1 MEKRKK
7 RLKIADCLYAD
18 SERNSDQLYLS
29 HFWAPDPF
37 LSLKIGRRKIGVL
50 SDLEYGRAR
59 SESSFTEILS
69 LTAVRRSAS
78 EWLGK
83 KRVCVA
89 DQIAWLAHVYA
100 IDRLRLPGDFPA
112 RLVEDFRLRGLTY
125 EIERGPFFSSRQIKS
140 AAEVEMIREG
150 NRCSAAGHREVRRLL
165 RSSTIKAEKLYY
177 KNRPLTS
184 ERVRQAIEVA
194 CLKAGG
200 ISAMTIVAGG
210 DQACDPHSR
219 GTGPLRANELIVVD
233 IFPRMSAH
241 GYFGDMTR
249 TYLKGRASDA
259 QGRLVETVRSAQKLG
274 FSQIRARIN
283 GRTIHRSITE
293 FFTAEGFK
301 TGTLNGVPQG
311 FVHGTGH
318 SLGLDIHEFPRISTA
333 NHRLRSGHVVT
344 VEPGLYY
351 HGLGGCRIED
361 VVLVT
366 KTGYRMLS
374 EAPYQWQFQ

>member
-1 MEKRKK
+1 MANTKK
-7 RLKIADCLYAD
+7 RIKIADCLYAD
-18 SERNSDQLYLS
+18 SERNSDQLYLTD
-29 HFWAPDPF
+29 FWAPDPF

-50 SDLEYGRAR
+50 SDLEYGRAQ

-69 LTAVRRSAS
+69 LTAVRRSTS

-83 KRVCVA
+83 KRVCLA
-89 DQIAWLAHVYA
+89 DQIAWLVHVYA

-112 RLVEDFRLRGLTY
+112 RLVEDFRQRGLAY
-125 EIERGPFFSSRQIKS
+125 KIERGPFFPSRQIKS
-140 AAEVEMIREG
+140 AAEVEKIREG
-150 NRCSAAGHREVRRLL
+150 NRCSAIGHREARRLL
-165 RSSTIKAEKLYY
+165 ESSAIKGDKMYFE
-177 KNRPLTS
+177 NRPLTS

-210 DQACDPHSR
+210 DQACDPHSP

-259 QGRLVETVRSAQKLG
+259 QRRLVHTVRSAQNLG
-274 FSQIRARIN
+274 LSQIRARIN

-293 FFTAEGFK
+293 FFSAEGFK
-301 TGTLNGVPQG
+301 TGTINGVPQG
-311 FVHGTGH
+311 FMHGTGH
-318 SLGLDIHEFPRISTA
+318 SLGLDIHELPRISTV
-333 NHRLRSGHVVT
+333 NSRLRAGHVVT

-366 KTGYRMLS
+366 KTGHRMLS
-374 EAPYQWQFQ
+374 EAPYEWELP

>member
-1 MEKRKK
+1 MASTKK
-7 RLKIADCLYAD
+7 RFKTADCLYAD

-29 HFWAPDPF
+29 NFWAPDPF
-37 LSLKIGRRKIGVL
+37 LSLKMGRRKIGVL

-59 SESSFTEILS
+59 SESSFTDILS
-69 LTAVRRSAS
+69 LTEVRRSTS

-89 DQIAWLAHVYA
+89 DQIAWLVHVYG

-112 RLVEDFRLRGLTY
+112 RLVEDFRQRGLAY
-125 EIERGPFFSSRQIKS
+125 KIERGPFFPARQIKS
-140 AAEVEMIREG
+140 DAEVEKIREG
-150 NRCSAAGHREVRRLL
+150 NRCSAAGHREAMRLL
-165 RSSTIKAEKLYY
+165 ESSTVKGEKMYFG
-177 KNRPLTS
+177 NRPLTS

-210 DQACDPHSR
+210 DQACDPHCR
-219 GTGPLRANELIVVD
+219 GSGPLRANELIVVD
-233 IFPRMSAH
+233 IFPRMSSH

-259 QGRLVETVRSAQKLG
+259 QRRLVKTVRSAQKLG
-274 FSQIRARIN
+274 LSQIRAGIH
-283 GRTIHRSITE
+283 GKTIHRSITK
-293 FFTAEGFK
+293 FFTAEGFE
-301 TGTLNGVPQG
+301 TATLNGVPQG

-318 SLGLDIHEFPRISTA
+318 SLGLDIHELPRISTV
-333 NHRLRSGHVVT
+333 NSRLRAGHVVT

-366 KTGYRMLS
+366 KNGYQMLS
-374 EAPYQWQFQ
+374 EAPYQWELP

>member
-1 MEKRKK
+1 MANTKK

-18 SERNSDQLYLS
+18 SERNADQLYLS
-29 HFWAPDPF
+29 NFWAPDPF
-37 LSLKIGRRKIGVL
+37 LSLKIGRRKIGVM
-50 SDLEYGRAR
+50 SDLEYGRAQ

-69 LTAVRRSAS
+69 LTAVQRSAS

-83 KRVCVA
+83 KRVEVA

-100 IDRLRLPGDFPA
+100 IDRLRLPGNFPA
-112 RLVEDFRLRGLTY
+112 RLVEDFRQIGLAY
-125 EIERGPFFSSRQIKS
+125 EIERGPFFPSRQIKS
-140 AAEVEMIREG
+140 AAEVEKIREG
-150 NRCSAAGHREVRRLL
+150 NRCAATGHREVRRIL
-165 RSSTIKAEKLYY
+165 RASAIVEGKLYY
-177 KNRPLTS
+177 KDRPLTS
-184 ERVRQAIEVA
+184 ERVRQAIEIA

-219 GTGPLRANELIVVD
+219 GTGPLRANDLIVVD

-249 TYLKGRASDA
+249 TYLKGSASDT
-259 QGRLVETVRSAQKLG
+259 QRRLVETVRSAQKLG
-274 FSQIRARIN
+274 LSQIRALID
-283 GRTIHRSITE
+283 GKTIHRNITR
-293 FFTAEGFK
+293 FFTAQGYE
-301 TGTLNGVPQG
+301 TVTLDGVPQG

-318 SLGLDIHEFPRISTA
+318 SLGLDIHEFPRISTV
-333 NHRLRSGHVVT
+333 NSRLRAGHVVT

-351 HGLGGCRIED
+351 LGLGGCRIED

-366 KTGYRMLS
+366 RKGYEMLS
-374 EAPYQWQFQ
+374 EAPYQWQFR

>member
-1 MEKRKK
+1 MANTKK
-7 RLKIADCLYAD
+7 RFKTADCLYAD

-29 HFWAPDPF
+29 NFWAPDPF
-37 LSLKIGRRKIGVL
+37 LSLKIGPRKIGVL
-50 SDLEYGRAR
+50 SDLEYGRAQ

-69 LTAVRRSAS
+69 LTAVRRSTS

-83 KRVCVA
+83 KQVCVA
-89 DQIAWLAHVYA
+89 DQIAWLVHVYA

-112 RLVEDFRLRGLTY
+112 RLVEDFRQRGLAY
-125 EIERGPFFSSRQIKS
+125 KIERGPFFPARQIKS
-140 AAEVEMIREG
+140 DTEVEQIREG
-150 NRCSAAGHREVRRLL
+150 NRCSAAGHREARRLIE
-165 RSSTIKAEKLYY
+165 SSTIKGEELYFE
-177 KNRPLTS
+177 NRPLTS

-210 DQACDPHSR
+210 DQACDPHCR
-219 GTGPLRANELIVVD
+219 GSGPLRPNELIVVD

-259 QGRLVETVRSAQKLG
+259 QRRLVKTVRSAQKLG
-274 FSQIRARIN
+274 LSQIRARIN
-283 GRTIHRSITE
+283 GRTIHRSITKY
-293 FFTAEGFK
+293 FTAEGYE
-301 TGTLNGVPQG
+301 TRTVNGVPQG
-311 FVHGTGH
+311 FMHGTGH
-318 SLGLDIHEFPRISTA
+318 SLGLDIHELPRISTV
-333 NHRLRSGHVVT
+333 NSRLRAGHVVT

-366 KTGYRMLS
+366 KSGYQMLS
-374 EAPYQWQFQ
+374 EAPYQWEF

>member
-1 MEKRKK
+1 MANTKK
-7 RLKIADCLYAD
+7 RFKTADCLYAD

-29 HFWAPDPF
+29 NFWAPDPF

-59 SESSFTEILS
+59 SESSFTDILS
-69 LTAVRRSAS
+69 LTEVRHSTS

-89 DQIAWLAHVYA
+89 DQIAWLVHVYA

-112 RLVEDFRLRGLTY
+112 RLVEDFRQRGLAY
-125 EIERGPFFSSRQIKS
+125 KVEREPFFPARQIKS
-140 AAEVEMIREG
+140 DAEVEKIREG
-150 NRCSAAGHREVRRLL
+150 NRCSAAGHREARRLIG
-165 RSSTIKAEKLYY
+165 SSTIKVGKLYFG
-177 KNRPLTS
+177 NRPLTS

-210 DQACDPHSR
+210 DQACDPHCR
-219 GTGPLRANELIVVD
+219 GSGPLRANELIVVD
-233 IFPRMSAH
+233 IFPRMSSH

-259 QGRLVETVRSAQKLG
+259 QRQLVKTVRSAQKLSL
-274 FSQIRARIN
+274 SQIRAGIN
-283 GRTIHRSITE
+283 GRTIHRSITK
-293 FFTAEGFK
+293 FFTAEGFE
-301 TGTLNGVPQG
+301 TSTLNGVPQG

-318 SLGLDIHEFPRISTA
+318 SLGLDIHELPRISTV
-333 NHRLRSGHVVT
+333 NSRLREGHVVT

-351 HGLGGCRIED
+351 LGLGGCRIED

-366 KTGYRMLS
+366 KSGYQMLS
-374 EAPYQWQFQ
+374 EAPYQWELP